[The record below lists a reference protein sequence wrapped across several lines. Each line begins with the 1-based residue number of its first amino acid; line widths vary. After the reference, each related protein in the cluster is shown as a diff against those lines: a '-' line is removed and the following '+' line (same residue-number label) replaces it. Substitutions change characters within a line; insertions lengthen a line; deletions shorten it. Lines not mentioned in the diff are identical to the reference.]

1 VVEREGIVL
10 NKVLIL
16 NKLAF
21 KFEKLKVWQ
30 KAVDLSDNIDKLT
43 KQFPKDEIFILT
55 SQIKRAADSVSLNI
69 AEGSTGQ
76 SNPEFRKFLGYALR
90 SNIEVVSCLYLAQRR
105 KYLDDETFARL
116 YQNCEE
122 ILVMINALRN
132 TLT

>member
-1 VVEREGIVL
+1 
-10 NKVLIL
+10 
-16 NKLAF
+16 LAF

-43 KQFPKDEIFILT
+43 KQFPKEEIFILT

-105 KYLDDETFARL
+105 KYLDDETFTKL

>member
-1 VVEREGIVL
+1 MVEREGIVL

-43 KQFPKDEIFILT
+43 KQFPKEEIFILT

-105 KYLDDETFARL
+105 KYLDDETFTKL